1 MSPYMVKRIVGMATV
16 IATMVLT
23 FMVAVVIV
31 QSIQL
36 SKLNNEARML
46 DANIEQLIASKVNL
60 EAGINERLTEEYI
73 EEQARENLGLI
84 KDGEVIFIFG

>member
-1 MSPYMVKRIVGMATV
+1 MSPYMVKRIVGIATV

-23 FMVAVVIV
+23 FIVAVVIV

-46 DANIEQLIASKVNL
+46 DANIEQVIASKVNL

>member
-60 EAGINERLTEEYI
+60 EAGINERLTEDYI